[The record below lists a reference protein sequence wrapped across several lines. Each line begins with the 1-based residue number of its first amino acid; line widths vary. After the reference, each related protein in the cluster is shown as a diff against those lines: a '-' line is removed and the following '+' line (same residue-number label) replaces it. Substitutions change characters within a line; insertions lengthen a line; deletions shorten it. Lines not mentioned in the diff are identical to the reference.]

1 MDAGATNVNNGNQG
15 EVTPSA
21 GPTNSGVPHANDFD
35 DVWCAARRGDR
46 NAVRAFL
53 DNGTDPDIEDECGNP
68 PLYYSVLYGHR
79 KICKDL
85 VRSGA
90 NVHSVPHINVQKI
103 EELQSYK
110 LSTSAK
116 SKLPSTPTPSVI
128 EYKYHRIYTARNHH
142 DETRYGT
149 TSDRASTY
157 ASSINQDA
165 SSIASSV
172 RMDRFSLV
180 MPKIWDTNKSKAKV
194 SDALKE
200 ARLNMIQTKG
210 EEWVKKLNKFEVEKK
225 ARVEKKKWMSKVNR
239 AFWLQQREAHE
250 RKWMAKHNMVDA
262 EIRFTD
268 DQRRELRKWFETL
281 DTDGSGEISFVE
293 LAGPLLSTGI
303 ATTQREVRDII
314 DKHKSPISGGIDF
327 EAFMSLLKP
336 SKAAQIRKLYTRTKK
351 ETLDKL
357 ILKAEEEE
365 KHSAARDAFEKLRRQ
380 FQMQKHL
387 QI

>member
-1 MDAGATNVNNGNQG
+1 MPRINNGNQG
-15 EVTPSA
+15 GVTSSA
-21 GPTNSGVPHANDFD
+21 EPTNSGVPHANDFD

-128 EYKYHRIYTARNHH
+128 EDKFNRIYKARNHRE
-142 DETRYGT
+142 ETRDGT

-180 MPKIWDTNKSKAKV
+180 MPKILGYK
-194 SDALKE
+194 
-200 ARLNMIQTKG
+200 
-210 EEWVKKLNKFEVEKK
+210 
-225 ARVEKKKWMSKVNR
+225 
-239 AFWLQQREAHE
+239 
-250 RKWMAKHNMVDA
+250 
-262 EIRFTD
+262 
-268 DQRRELRKWFETL
+268 
-281 DTDGSGEISFVE
+281 
-293 LAGPLLSTGI
+293 
-303 ATTQREVRDII
+303 
-314 DKHKSPISGGIDF
+314 
-327 EAFMSLLKP
+327 
-336 SKAAQIRKLYTRTKK
+336 
-351 ETLDKL
+351 
-357 ILKAEEEE
+357 
-365 KHSAARDAFEKLRRQ
+365 
-380 FQMQKHL
+380 
-387 QI
+387 